1 MNPSVISALQQ
12 MKQNPMQFLLA
23 RRFNIPNTVNMNDSN
38 EIIQYLI
45 NTGQVSQD
53 QVNQANMNAK
63 NNQQL
68 KQFLGQK

>member
-1 MNPSVISALQQ
+1 MNPSIISALQQ

-23 RRFNIPNTVNMNDSN
+23 RRFNIPNTINMNDSN

-45 NTGQVSQD
+45 NSGQVSQD
-53 QVNQANMNAK
+53 QVNQANMNAR

>member
-45 NTGQVSQD
+45 NSGQVSQD

>member
-23 RRFNIPNTVNMNDSN
+23 RRFNIPNTINMNDSN

-45 NTGQVSQD
+45 NSGQVSQD

>member
-38 EIIQYLI
+38 DIIQYLI
-45 NTGQVSQD
+45 NSGQVSQD

-63 NNQQL
+63 NSQQL

>member
-23 RRFNIPNTVNMNDSN
+23 RRFNIPNTVYMNDSN

>member
-38 EIIQYLI
+38 DIIQYLI
-45 NTGQVSQD
+45 NSGQVSQD
-53 QVNQANMNAK
+53 QVNQANMNAR

>member
-12 MKQNPMQFLLA
+12 MKQNPMHFLLA
-23 RRFNIPNTVNMNDSN
+23 RRFNIPNTVNMNNSN
-38 EIIQYLI
+38 DIIQYLI
-45 NTGQVSQD
+45 NSGQVSQD

>member
-38 EIIQYLI
+38 DIIQYLI
-45 NTGQVSQD
+45 NSGQVSQD

>member
-45 NTGQVSQD
+45 NSGQVSQD

-68 KQFLGQK
+68 KQFLGRK

>member
-1 MNPSVISALQQ
+1 
-12 MKQNPMQFLLA
+12 MQFLLA

-38 EIIQYLI
+38 DIIQYLI
-45 NTGQVSQD
+45 NSGQVSQD